1 MSGRRAVRTLGRT
14 RVAVLALLASCHSA
28 PATGFDVSLSA
39 LDPAAVEGATFEL
52 KFLRTPGP
60 TVGDGLE
67 VSLVVTGHAEYLLPW
82 VPLAD
87 LDRNGR
93 IDPGDS
99 LLVIVPD
106 GEVLELVE
114 RHREFQVIVL
124 VPVAGGYRQVWTGSW
139 MPREATPPN
148 R

>member
-1 MSGRRAVRTLGRT
+1 MSGRRMVRALGRT
-14 RVAVLALLASCHSA
+14 CVAVLTLLAGCHSPPA
-28 PATGFDVSLSA
+28 PGFDVSLSA
-39 LDPAAVEGATFEL
+39 LDPAAAEGATFEL

-67 VSLVVTGHAEYLLPW
+67 VSLVVAGYAEYLLPW

-87 LDRNGR
+87 VDRNGR

-114 RHREFQVIVL
+114 LHRDFRVTVL
-124 VPVAGGYRQVWTGSW
+124 VPADNGHRQVWTGPW
-139 MPREATPPN
+139 TPHQATPPN